1 LAGQADNLFAP
12 PKSVVADR
20 GDEIEGIKAGRGERL
35 GAKII
40 DGFLFYIALA
50 PASGWLSVRL
60 YGGLN
65 PSAARAWEWMAA
77 FPYWLSGGL
86 VAGLVIG
93 LIDAVLV
100 QRNGQTI
107 GKKLCKIRITRTDGS
122 PVTLARVFF
131 LRYLI
136 STVIRFVPF
145 VGGLYGLT
153 DVLFIFGESR
163 RCVHDYIADTIVV
176 RA

>member
-1 LAGQADNLFAP
+1 
-12 PKSVVADR
+12 
-20 GDEIEGIKAGRGERL
+20 
-35 GAKII
+35 
-40 DGFLFYIALA
+40 
-50 PASGWLSVRL
+50 
-60 YGGLN
+60 
-65 PSAARAWEWMAA
+65 
-77 FPYWLSGGL
+77 